1 MMVTI
6 LDMTLQFDGFI
17 NDDEKFGGCKSWWV
31 IGYIIG
37 NDVDELGLEEYDK
50 LIGDHLDGCPQKTWQ
65 HNECTCGF
73 KN

>member
-1 MMVTI
+1 MA
-6 LDMTLQFDGFI
+6 LL